1 MPICNEKYIKANAKQ
16 FNGVVNTN
24 FLDEEIPKEGVH
36 YICIACINIASVMK
50 IKKKIKKRN
59 YPQVYLEESRYR
71 VKKKKNA

>member
-36 YICIACINIASVMK
+36 YICIACISIASVMK
-50 IKKKIKKRN
+50 IKKK
-59 YPQVYLEESRYR
+59 
-71 VKKKKNA
+71 